1 MKAQIRRKA
10 VKHRKRGGI
19 RSAGKSRRK
28 AGRPPKS
35 SVDEGSVRKRMLEVA
50 TRLFSKNGYAAVSI
64 REIADRSGVTLS
76 SLYHH
81 FGDKRGLYL
90 QVYMA
95 EFGKSSARLEAAIG
109 SGATPAQRLFSF
121 TCELCRVLSEPG
133 PLFKLVARHWLDGDA
148 DVVRQLA
155 RATVPVQYRHVRD
168 EIQHL
173 SPGRNATATALAIYS
188 LVHGL
193 VTLRPFEDSLPW
205 KSGISRSAVPMAEF
219 ALSSLLPEVDW
230 RQISTRGLATG
241 SAVPSLF
248 RSSLTS
254 ESQ

>member
-1 MKAQIRRKA
+1 VKTKPRSKLLTNRRRASTRTAAKAKRR
-10 VKHRKRGGI
+10 
-19 RSAGKSRRK
+19 

-35 SVDEGSVRKRMLEVA
+35 SVDDGSVRKRMLEVA
-50 TRLFSKNGYAAVSI
+50 TALFSKKGYAAVSI

-90 QVYMA
+90 QVYLM

-109 SGATPAQRLFSF
+109 VGGTPAERLFSF
-121 TCELCRVLSEPG
+121 TSELCRVLSEPG

-155 RATVPVQYRHVRD
+155 QATVPEQYKHVRD
-168 EIQHL
+168 VIQHI
-173 SPGRNATATALAIYS
+173 SPDRNATATALAIYS
-188 LVHGL
+188 LVHGM

-205 KSGISRSAVPMAEF
+205 KSGISRFPVPMAEF
-219 ALSSLLPEVDW
+219 ALSSLLPEIDW
-230 RQISTRGLATG
+230 RPLAITQEESGIRG
-241 SAVPSLF
+241 
-248 RSSLTS
+248 R
-254 ESQ
+254 EKR

>member
-1 MKAQIRRKA
+1 MTT
-10 VKHRKRGGI
+10 RKRA
-19 RSAGKSRRK
+19 SAKVKPKRK

-35 SVDEGSVRKRMLEVA
+35 SADDGSVRKRMLQVA
-50 TRLFSKNGYAAVSI
+50 TALFSKNGYAAVSI

-90 QVYMA
+90 QVYLT

-109 SGATPAQRLFSF
+109 TGAAPAERLFSF

-148 DVVRQLA
+148 DVVRRLA
-155 RATVPVQYRHVRD
+155 QATVPEQYRRVRD
-168 EIQHL
+168 EIQHI
-173 SPGRNATATALAIYS
+173 SANRNATATALAIYS

-205 KSGISRSAVPMAEF
+205 KSGVSRSPVPMAEF
-219 ALSSLLPEVDW
+219 ALSSLLPEIDW
-230 RQISTRGLATG
+230 RRIAT
-241 SAVPSLF
+241 P
-248 RSSLTS
+248 
-254 ESQ
+254 ESKWDRAAAATPFPPDLSFG